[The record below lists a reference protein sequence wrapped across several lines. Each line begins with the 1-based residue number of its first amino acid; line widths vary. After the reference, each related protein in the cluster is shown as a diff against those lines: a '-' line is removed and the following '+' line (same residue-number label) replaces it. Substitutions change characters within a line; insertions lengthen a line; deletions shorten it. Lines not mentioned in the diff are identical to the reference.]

1 MSNRSRYGAAALVAA
16 GVLASACGS
25 SSTSSSALPA
35 GYYIIISNMSFAP
48 SNLEAPAGAT
58 VTVVNRDAMVHSV
71 TQQSTAGAFTL
82 GAPAGTTP
90 FDTGLFSGSKAFT
103 LPAGLADGTV
113 LHYYCS
119 NHTSTMLTPNGT
131 ITIRAAAPPTPGID
145 PGGPGT
151 GY

>member
-1 MSNRSRYGAAALVAA
+1 MSILSKLRVAAVVAA
-16 GVLASACGS
+16 GVFSSACGGSSAS
-25 SSTSSSALPA
+25 SSSLPP
-35 GYYIIISNMSFAP
+35 GYYIVISNMSFAP
-48 SNLEAPAGAT
+48 LNLAAPSGAT
-58 VTVVNRDAMVHSV
+58 VTVLNRDSMTHSV
-71 TQQSTAGAFTL
+71 TQQAAAGAFTL

-90 FDTGLFSGSKAFT
+90 FDTGLFSGTRTFT

-131 ITIRAAAPPTPGID
+131 ITITAAAQPGGGID
-145 PGGPGT
+145 PGPGG